1 MIAMAGRRRRGRG
14 VPGAEARLAWTCLA
28 ALAPWIVR
36 ASLPVLLAFCALWPD
51 AAWCRVPTLLEMQ
64 VGETRVLTHRGVSR
78 VAVGHGEILQAVPAD
93 AAEVIVFA
101 RAEGESSLHVWAGG
115 KRTAYTVRVAPA
127 RSRSMRTE
135 VDALLAR
142 IPGARAESIGGQIV
156 IEGSDLSDADHARI
170 AALAQRYPQ
179 VLDFTGKVGWD
190 RMVLLD
196 VKVVELPRSR
206 LSELGVRW
214 DESTQ
219 GGLTAGWALDVAA
232 SRRLAERPG
241 ESPVS
246 TALRAAPGVGYA
258 GMNML
263 LSSRLNLLARSGEAV
278 VLAQPQLLA
287 RSGSTA
293 EFLAGGEVPY
303 ATVDKDGNASTL
315 FKPYGVSLRITP
327 TIAASG
333 TVRSRIEVEASAVDA
348 SVTGSGGPALKT
360 RRASTEFNVRSGR
373 TLVIGGFLSRERNRE
388 SGGLPGLRDIPLL
401 GALFGSRRDEFRE
414 TELAIFV
421 TPVVVSE
428 SHASMVGAASR
439 AGQHLQEAFPAAPR
453 MLMSAPGEPVLA
465 PHEAWD
471 PYRGDGSQWATPYPR
486 HGANQYDFKD

>member
-1 MIAMAGRRRRGRG
+1 MMAGIRSAMTLSATARIQWTMAGVRRAVG
-14 VPGAEARLAWTCLA
+14 PM
-28 ALAPWIVR
+28 
-36 ASLPVLLAFCALWPD
+36 SVLLSILALWPAPVCAR
-51 AAWCRVPTLLEMQ
+51 AATVLDMQ
-64 VGETRVLTHRGVSR
+64 VGETRVLAHPGVSR
-78 VAVGHGEILQAVPAD
+78 VAVGHGEVLQAVPAD
-93 AAEVIVFA
+93 SAEVIVFA
-101 RAEGESSLHVWAGG
+101 RAEGESSLHIWAGK
-115 KRTAYTVRVAPA
+115 KRSAYTVRVAPA
-127 RSRSMRTE
+127 RSRSMRAE

-142 IPGARAESIGGQIV
+142 IPGARGEAVGDQIV
-156 IEGSDLSDADHARI
+156 IEGNDLSDADHARI

-206 LSELGVRW
+206 LTELGVRW
-214 DESTQ
+214 DGATQ
-219 GGLTAGWALDVAA
+219 GGLTAGWALDAAA
-232 SRRLAERPG
+232 SGRLNERPG
-241 ESPVS
+241 ASPVA

-263 LSSRLNLLARSGEAV
+263 LSSRLNLLAQTGEAV

-348 SVTGSGGPALKT
+348 SVTANGGPALKT

-373 TLVIGGFLSRERNRE
+373 TLVIGGFLSRERNTE
-388 SGGLPGLRDIPLL
+388 SDGLPGLRDIPLL
-401 GALFGSRRDEFRE
+401 GALFGARREQFKE

-428 SHASMVGAASR
+428 DHASMRLAASH
-439 AGQHLQEAFPAAPR
+439 AQEQLQDAFPDAPR
-453 MLMSAPGEPVLA
+453 MLMSEPGSPSA
-465 PHEAWD
+465 GPDGGWD
-471 PYRGDGSQWATPYPR
+471 PYRGAGSQWLTPLPHR
-486 HGANQYDFKD
+486 GANQYDFKD

>member
-1 MIAMAGRRRRGRG
+1 MRPMRKRRIWPLAMAVICAMGLWLASASAG
-14 VPGAEARLAWTCLA
+14 GAT
-28 ALAPWIVR
+28 I
-36 ASLPVLLAFCALWPD
+36 
-51 AAWCRVPTLLEMQ
+51 LEMQ
-64 VGETRVLTHRGVSR
+64 VGETRVLTHPGVSR
-78 VAVGHGEILQAVPAD
+78 VAVGHGEVLQAVPAD

-101 RAEGESSLHVWAGG
+101 RAEGETSLHVWARK

-127 RSRSMRTE
+127 RSRSMRAE

-142 IPGARAESIGGQIV
+142 IPGARGEAVGDQIV
-156 IEGSDLSDADHARI
+156 IEGNDLSDADHARI

-206 LSELGVRW
+206 LTELGVRW
-214 DESTQ
+214 DGATQ
-219 GGLTAGWALDVAA
+219 GGLTAGWALDAAA
-232 SRRLAERPG
+232 SGRLAERPG

-263 LSSRLNLLARSGEAV
+263 LSSRLNLLAQSGEAV

-327 TIAASG
+327 TIASSG

-348 SVTGSGGPALKT
+348 SVTANGGPALKT

-373 TLVIGGFLSRERNRE
+373 TLVIGGFLSRERNVE
-388 SGGLPGLRDIPLL
+388 ANGLPGLRDIPLL
-401 GALFGSRRDEFRE
+401 GALFGARREHHKE

-428 SHASMVGAASR
+428 DHAAMRSTTLR
-439 AGQHLQEAFPAAPR
+439 TQGQLHEAFPDPPR
-453 MLMSAPGEPVLA
+453 MLMSEPAAPAA
-465 PHEAWD
+465 PIDGAWD
-471 PYRGDGSQWATPYPR
+471 PYRGAGSQWAPASPGGGT
-486 HGANQYDFKD
+486 NQYDFKD

>member
-1 MIAMAGRRRRGRG
+1 MLRRIALLVLASL
-14 VPGAEARLAWTCLA
+14 GAY
-28 ALAPWIVR
+28 APVR
-36 ASLPVLLAFCALWPD
+36 AATVLD
-51 AAWCRVPTLLEMQ
+51 ME
-64 VGETRVLTHRGVSR
+64 VGETRVLAHPGVSR
-78 VAVGHGEILQAVPAD
+78 VAVGHGEVLQAVPAD
-93 AAEVIVFA
+93 GAEVIVFA
-101 RAEGESSLHVWAGG
+101 RAEGETSLNVWARK
-115 KRTAYTVRVAPA
+115 KRSAYRVRVAPA
-127 RSRSMRTE
+127 RSRSMRAE

-142 IPGARAESIGGQIV
+142 IPGARGEAVGDQIV
-156 IEGSDLSDADHARI
+156 IEGNDLSDADHARI

-206 LSELGVRW
+206 LTELGVRW
-214 DESTQ
+214 DSTTQ
-219 GGLTAGWALDVAA
+219 GGLTAGWALDAAA
-232 SRRLAERPG
+232 SGRLMERPG

-263 LSSRLNLLARSGEAV
+263 LSSRLNLLAQNGEAI

-327 TIAASG
+327 TIASSG

-348 SVTGSGGPALKT
+348 SLTANGGPALKT
-360 RRASTEFNVRSGR
+360 RRASTEFNVRSGH
-373 TLVIGGFLSRERNRE
+373 TLVIGGFLSRERSKE
-388 SGGLPGLRDIPLL
+388 SNGVPGLRDIPLL
-401 GALFGSRRDEFRE
+401 GALFRTRREQFKE

-421 TPVVVSE
+421 TPIVVSE
-428 SHASMVGAASR
+428 DHASMRSTALR
-439 AGQHLQEAFPAAPR
+439 ARQHLQDAFPETPR
-453 MLMSAPGEPVLA
+453 MLMAEPGGPA
-465 PHEAWD
+465 DGAWD
-471 PYRGDGSQWATPYPR
+471 PYRGVGSQWTAPLPR

>member
-1 MIAMAGRRRRGRG
+1 
-14 VPGAEARLAWTCLA
+14 LACL
-28 ALAPWIVR
+28 LATLSAW
-36 ASLPVLLAFCALWPD
+36 LPVLPAS
-51 AAWCRVPTLLEMQ
+51 AATVLDMQ
-64 VGETRVLTHRGVSR
+64 TGETRVLSHPGVSR
-78 VAVGHGEILQAVPAD
+78 LAVGNGEVLQAVPAD

-101 RAEGESSLHVWAGG
+101 RAEGESSLHVWAGK
-115 KRTAYTVRVAPA
+115 KRSAYTVRVAPA
-127 RSRSMRTE
+127 RTRRMRAE

-142 IPGARAESIGGQIV
+142 IPGARGEAVGDQIV
-156 IEGSDLSDADHARI
+156 IEGNDLSDADHARI

-190 RMVLLD
+190 HMVLID
-196 VKVVELPRSR
+196 VQVVELPRSR

-214 DESTQ
+214 DGATQ
-219 GGLTAGWALDVAA
+219 GGLTAGWALDAAA
-232 SRRLAERPG
+232 SGRLSERPG
-241 ESPVS
+241 ASPVS

-263 LSSRLNLLARSGEAV
+263 LSSRLNLLAQSGEAV

-348 SVTGSGGPALKT
+348 SVTANGGPALKT
-360 RRASTEFNVRSGR
+360 RRAATEFNVRSGQ
-373 TLVIGGFLSRERNRE
+373 TLVIGGFLSRERDKEAN
-388 SGGLPGLRDIPLL
+388 GLPGLRDLPLL
-401 GALFGSRRDEFRE
+401 GAMFGSRREQVKE

-428 SHASMVGAASR
+428 DHASMRLTASR
-439 AGQHLQEAFPAAPR
+439 AREQIDKAFPDPPR
-453 MLMSAPGEPVLA
+453 MLLSAPGEA
-465 PHEAWD
+465 GSSAEGAWD
-471 PYRGDGSQWATPYPR
+471 PYAGAGSQWTAPPPGQGR
-486 HGANQYDFKD
+486 NQYDLKD

>member
-1 MIAMAGRRRRGRG
+1 
-14 VPGAEARLAWTCLA
+14 
-28 ALAPWIVR
+28 
-36 ASLPVLLAFCALWPD
+36 
-51 AAWCRVPTLLEMQ
+51 
-64 VGETRVLTHRGVSR
+64 
-78 VAVGHGEILQAVPAD
+78 VPAD
-93 AAEVIVFA
+93 TAEVIVFA
-101 RAEGESSLHVWAGG
+101 RAEGESSLHIWTG
-115 KRTAYTVRVAPA
+115 KKRNAYTVRVMPA
-127 RSRSMRTE
+127 RSRSMRAE

-142 IPGARAESIGGQIV
+142 IPGARSEVVGDQIV
-156 IEGSDLSDADHARI
+156 IEGNDLSDADHARI

-196 VKVVELPRSR
+196 VQVVELPRSR

-214 DESTQ
+214 DGTTQ
-219 GGLTAGWALDVAA
+219 GGLTAGWALDAV
-232 SRRLAERPG
+232 SSGRLGERPG

-246 TALRAAPGVGYA
+246 SGLRAAPGVGYL

-263 LSSRLNLLARSGEAV
+263 LSSRLNLLAQSGEAV

-303 ATVDKDGNASTL
+303 TTVDRNGNASTL

-348 SVTGSGGPALKT
+348 SVAANGGPALKT

-373 TLVIGGFLSRERNRE
+373 TLVIGGFLSRERTTE
-388 SGGLPGLRDIPLL
+388 SNGLPGLRDIPLL
-401 GALFGSRRDEFRE
+401 GSLFGTRRDHVKE

-428 SHASMVGAASR
+428 NHASMLTATSR
-439 AGQHLQEAFPAAPR
+439 AREQIQHAFPDAPR
-453 MLMSAPGEPVLA
+453 MLMSEPGAADAPA
-465 PHEAWD
+465 ADAWD
-471 PYRGDGSQWATPYPR
+471 PYGGAGSQWAEPLR
-486 HGANQYDFKD
+486 RSGVNQYDFKD